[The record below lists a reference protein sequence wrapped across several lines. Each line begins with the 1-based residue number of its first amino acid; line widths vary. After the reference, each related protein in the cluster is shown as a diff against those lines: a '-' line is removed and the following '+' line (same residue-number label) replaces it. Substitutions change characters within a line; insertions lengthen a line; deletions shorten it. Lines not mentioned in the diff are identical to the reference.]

1 MLSID
6 EAMRFFIK
14 HVGYQ
19 SFYQDDELVVM
30 IDFFVK
36 SSGRVELREFIE
48 TMNNVLQTQPN
59 LRPNL
64 STKGIH

>member
-1 MLSID
+1 
-6 EAMRFFIK
+6 MRFFIK

-36 SSGRVELREFIE
+36 SSGRVELSEFIE